1 MYDAAHIVSSSLA
14 CRLLLLFVL
23 AIVLLALRGLPLES
37 VASVLGALSSK
48 AVLALPGIIMA
59 GLLMEKIHL
68 TPLRP
73 FLYPLGAVSSYTLLD
88 LYLYL
93 DRVD

>member
-1 MYDAAHIVSSSLA
+1 MYAAAHIVSSSLA
-14 CRLLLLFVL
+14 CGLLLLFVL

-37 VASVLGALSSK
+37 VASIGALSSK